1 MWKIK
6 QRTHH
11 IFTIYKKN
19 CIACKCP
26 NVFFR
31 NISQSLTVLLTRS
44 LVTRRE
50 LDRLGAPITVQS
62 RNNYTHIVIHIVW
75 G

>member
-1 MWKIK
+1 MP
-6 QRTHH
+6 
-11 IFTIYKKN
+11 
-19 CIACKCP
+19 KC
-26 NVFFR
+26 FFR

-44 LVTRRE
+44 MVTRRE

-62 RNNYTHIVIHIVW
+62 KNNYTHIVIHIVR